1 MQNKTSND
9 TRPTLCVINY
19 NGANVLPDA
28 LEAACRLTDRFGE
41 MLVIDNG
48 STDGS
53 VETVERHFSPFR
65 VVRLGANL
73 GAGGARNAGLRKAA
87 SDLILFI
94 DNDVALTA
102 ACVDELVGA
111 MESTRGRR
119 WPRQP
124 SSMHTGA
131 TPSSTTVRNVI
142 SSEYRPCSTKI
153 AVSRNSIQRC
163 ARWARS

>member
-1 MQNKTSND
+1 MVHGPGSRRHLEND

-73 GAGGARNAGLRKAA
+73 GAGGARNAGLREAA

-111 MESTRGRR
+111 MESH
-119 WPRQP
+119 PRAAIKP
-124 SSMHTGA
+124 SVTYSA
-131 TPSSTTVRNVI
+131 QCTPS
-142 SSEYRPCSTKI
+142 
-153 AVSRNSIQRC
+153 QRSPV
-163 ARWARS
+163 A